1 MTLLNARPRRGGFL
15 SFPLV
20 LVTALS
26 LSLTACGGDDKD
38 DAAAQSTPAP
48 STPATTA
55 APETPTATG
64 TVKRTSAELAKA
76 LLEQADLPTGYQPE
90 KDDPAGDAEKPFSSA
105 SSKCKTLVKFLNAT
119 EAPGAKATT
128 HRSFSAGQEG
138 TLIDFG
144 LDAMGNS
151 AEVAYLQHAYRK
163 AVTSCSKVTMK
174 IGQGS
179 YSMEVEEIEAPQFG
193 TDPFAFRLTATSGS
207 RRGLEF
213 TAATT
218 GVEDVVVSVTLLAG
232 QEGELEGAT
241 EAAVSKAQQ
250 VLKKGA

>member
-1 MTLLNARPRRGGFL
+1 MTRFV
-15 SFPLV
+15 SFPLA
-20 LVTALS
+20 LVTVLG

-38 DAAAQSTPAP
+38 NAAGQSGPAASTPAP
-48 STPATTA
+48 IAT
-55 APETPTATG
+55 PETPDVSGSPAV

-76 LLEQADLPTGYQPE
+76 LLEIADLPDGYQLE
-90 KDDPAGDAEKPFSSA
+90 KDDPAGDDEKPFSST
-105 SSKCKTLVKFLNAT
+105 SSKCKTLIKFLNAT

-138 TLIDFG
+138 TFLDFG
-144 LDAMGNS
+144 IDAMGNKD
-151 AEVAYLQHAYRK
+151 EVAYLQHAYKK
-163 AVTSCSKVTMK
+163 AVTSCPKVTMT
-174 IGQGS
+174 IGAGK
-179 YSMEVEEIEAPQFG
+179 YSMEVEEISAPQFG

-213 TAATT
+213 TAATA

-232 QEGELEGAT
+232 QDGELEGAT
-241 EAAVSKAQQ
+241 EAAVSKAKQ

>member
-1 MTLLNARPRRGGFL
+1 MTLLMPRLRRGG
-15 SFPLV
+15 SFPIV
-20 LVTALS
+20 LVAALS

-38 DAAAQSTPAP
+38 AAQSDPAA
-48 STPATTA
+48 STPTPTVT
-55 APETPTATG
+55 PETPVSG
-64 TVKRTSAELAKA
+64 TPAAAVKRTSAELAKA
-76 LLEQADLPTGYQPE
+76 LLEIADLPDGYRLE
-90 KDDPAGDAEKPFSSA
+90 KDDPAGDAEKPFSST
-105 SSKCKTLVKFLNAT
+105 SSKCKTLIKFLNAT

-128 HRSFSAGQEG
+128 HRSFSASQEG
-138 TLIDFG
+138 TFLDFG
-144 LDAMGNS
+144 IDAMGNKD
-151 AEVAYLQHAYRK
+151 EVAYLQHAYKK
-163 AVTSCSKVTMK
+163 AVTSCPKVTMK
-174 IGQGS
+174 IGEGT
-179 YSMEVEEIEAPQFG
+179 YSMEVEEISAPQFG

>member
-1 MTLLNARPRRGGFL
+1 MTRFALL
-15 SFPLV
+15 PLV

-26 LSLTACGGDDKD
+26 VSLSACGGDDKD
-38 DAAAQSTPAP
+38 EAAGQSTPPA
-48 STPATTA
+48 STLTVT
-55 APETPTATG
+55 PETPDASG
-64 TVKRTSAELAKA
+64 SPAATVKRSSAELAKA
-76 LLEQADLPTGYQPE
+76 LLEIADLPEGYELE
-90 KDDPAGDAEKPFSSA
+90 KDDPAGDAEKPFSST

-138 TLIDFG
+138 TFLDFG
-144 LDAMGNS
+144 IDAMGNKD
-151 AEVAYLQHAYRK
+151 EVAYLQHAYKK
-163 AVTSCSKVTMK
+163 AVTSCPKVTMR
-174 IGQGS
+174 IGEGS
-179 YSMEVEEIEAPQFG
+179 YSMEVEEISAPAFG
-193 TDPFAFRLTATSGS
+193 ADPFAFRLTATSGS

-241 EAAVSKAQQ
+241 EAAVSKVQQ
-250 VLKKGA
+250 VLKKPA